1 MYCPD
6 KKTAEKIISEYGSP
20 TFVTSQIWLKNRVAL
35 LKEALPKNGKI
46 FYALKANYNPHILNY
61 LKASGIDGVDTVSP
75 FEIMLAQKC
84 GFKKEEIIFTGNNS
98 EMSELDYVASQDI
111 LMNIGSISELER
123 FATKYPGSRILL
135 RFNPDT
141 GAGETKQVVTGGKK
155 SKFGIAISEL
165 ETAKTIV
172 NSHNMKVIGIHCHIG
187 SGFYK
192 ASIFKRAVKAI
203 IKIANHFQGI
213 EFLDLGGGFGVS
225 YSPEADPIDIKDFF
239 VQVKSDLEKF
249 EKNNGRAIKIMI
261 EPGKFLVAES
271 TCLLTTVTDIK
282 QGENTIF
289 VGTNTGM
296 NHIIRPALYGAHH
309 HIINIT
315 SPNSPMK
322 KITLVGNICES
333 TDVLRQNI
341 AMPMPQIGDILV
353 ILTAGAYCSSMSSA
367 YNLRPYAAEVMIN
380 DNHSIELTRKRKNFE
395 ETFAALGYQEL

>member
-6 KKTAEKIISEYGSP
+6 KKIAQEILALYGSP
-20 TFVTSQIWLKNRVAL
+20 TFVTSHVFLQKQVDL

-46 FYALKANYNPHILNY
+46 FYALKANYNPHILNA
-61 LKASGIDGVDTVSP
+61 LKRSGIDGVDTVSP

-84 GFKKEEIIFTGNNS
+84 GFQSNEIIFTGNNS
-98 EMSELDYVASQDI
+98 EMSELDYIASQGV

-123 FATKYPGSRILL
+123 FAARHPGSRILL

-165 ETAKTIV
+165 EATQNIITYHK
-172 NSHNMKVIGIHCHIG
+172 MKVIGIHSHIG

-192 ASIFKRAVKAI
+192 ASIFKKAVKSI
-203 IKIANHFQGI
+203 IKIASHFKGI

-225 YSPEADPIDIKDFF
+225 YSPDSTPIDIKDFF
-239 VQVKSDLEKF
+239 FQLKSDLEKF
-249 EKNNGRAIKIMI
+249 ERANGKPITIVI

-282 QGENTIF
+282 KGENTIF

-309 HIINIT
+309 HIVNLS
-315 SPNSPMK
+315 SPDSPMK

-333 TDVLRQNI
+333 TDVIRQDI
-341 AMPMPQIGDILV
+341 IMPMPKIGETLA
-353 ILTAGAYCSSMSSA
+353 ILTSGAYCSSMSSA
-367 YNLRPYAAEVMIN
+367 YNLRPCAAEVI
-380 DNHSIELTRKRKNFE
+380 IEENNKILLTRARQDFTK
-395 ETFAALGYQEL
+395 TFDGLGYRSL